1 MTDVERRV
9 ALEAIAAEVR
19 ACTNC
24 RLHETRT
31 RAVPGEGDPETEVV
45 FVGEGPGFNEDRQG
59 RPFVGRAGDLLVK
72 LLASIGWRREDVFI
86 TNVVKC
92 RPPDNRDPQPD
103 EIAACAPFLRRQLE
117 VLDPAVV
124 VTLGRYSMGTFMPGA
139 RISQAHGTVRPV
151 DPATGAASA
160 LVFAMYHPAAALR
173 TPAIERE
180 SYADIA
186 AVPSALIDARRRREP
201 APEPPTEPEAPEP
214 SDPATNAAHAR
225 PGRLRP
231 RPASQPAADR
241 RGAPTDPLLA
251 QSRNPMPTNN
261 DQPLRIIPL
270 GGVGEIGKNM
280 YVFEYRDEIV
290 VIDCGLMFPDEEM
303 FGIDLVIPDI
313 TYLKE
318 RRANVKAFL
327 ITHAHEDHVGAL
339 PYVLPEFPGVPV
351 YASTLAR
358 GLLGNKIKEHK
369 LHNNPLLA
377 LEPGDEIDIG
387 AFHVIPFRVGHS
399 IPDAMGIALRTP
411 VGTIVHTGDFKF
423 DHTPVDGKLSD
434 FAILARLGE
443 EGVACLLSDST
454 RAENP
459 GYTPSERTVGDAF
472 REIMEPLDGR
482 VIVATFASNIAR
494 VQQVLDAAADMNRNV
509 SVIGRSMEQNFRIA
523 TDLGY
528 LTYDPSRIVPKDK
541 IKDHPDAKLVIATT
555 GAQGEPMAGL
565 ARMANRDHRFV
576 EIQPG
581 DTVIV
586 SASPIPGNEE
596 YVSRTIDNL
605 FKAGANVYYHT
616 IKRAHVSGHASQEE
630 LKLMLGLT
638 KPKHFIPIHGE
649 FRMQVQHGRLAIE
662 TGVEPENVFI
672 IENGMP
678 IELYADGSA
687 RRGTPVTAGYVYV
700 DGLSVGEVGDIV
712 LRDRRALAN
721 DGIFMIVVTVDKQTG
736 SIVGKPEIIT
746 RGFVHLNERDP
757 IMDEAVERVMASIDT
772 PGDHI
777 SEIAL
782 LKTQIKDGVSR
793 YLYEQTKRR
802 PMVFPV
808 VVEV

>member
-1 MTDVERRV
+1 MDRR
-9 ALEAIAAEVR
+9 
-19 ACTNC
+19 
-24 RLHETRT
+24 
-31 RAVPGEGDPETEVV
+31 
-45 FVGEGPGFNEDRQG
+45 
-59 RPFVGRAGDLLVK
+59 
-72 LLASIGWRREDVFI
+72 
-86 TNVVKC
+86 
-92 RPPDNRDPQPD
+92 
-103 EIAACAPFLRRQLE
+103 
-117 VLDPAVV
+117 
-124 VTLGRYSMGTFMPGA
+124 
-139 RISQAHGTVRPV
+139 
-151 DPATGAASA
+151 PATG
-160 LVFAMYHPAAALR
+160 
-173 TPAIERE
+173 
-180 SYADIA
+180 
-186 AVPSALIDARRRREP
+186 
-201 APEPPTEPEAPEP
+201 
-214 SDPATNAAHAR
+214 
-225 PGRLRP
+225 
-231 RPASQPAADR
+231 
-241 RGAPTDPLLA
+241 
-251 QSRNPMPTNN
+251 N

-318 RRANVKAFL
+318 RRDNVKAFL

-369 LHNNPLLA
+369 LHNNPLIS
-377 LEPGDEIDIG
+377 LEPGDEVEIG
-387 AFHVIPFRVGHS
+387 AFRVIPFRVGHS

-411 VGTIVHTGDFKF
+411 VGTVVHTGDFKF

-443 EGVACLLSDST
+443 EGVICLLSDST
-454 RAENP
+454 RAESP
-459 GYTPSERTVGDAF
+459 GYTPSERTVGEAF

-494 VQQVLDAAADMNRNV
+494 IQQVLDASADMDRRV
-509 SVIGRSMEQNFRIA
+509 AVIGRSMEQNFRIA

-528 LTYDPSRIVPKDK
+528 LSYEPSRIVPKDR
-541 IKDHPDAKLVIATT
+541 IKDQPDGELVIATT

-565 ARMANRDHRFV
+565 ARMANRDHRYV

-605 FKAGANVYYHT
+605 FKAGANVFYHQ

-638 KPKHFIPIHGE
+638 KPRHFIPIHGE

-672 IENGMP
+672 IENGTP
-678 IELYADGSA
+678 IELFEDGSA
-687 RRGTPVTAGYVYV
+687 RRGSPVPAGYVFV
-700 DGLSVGEVGDIV
+700 DGLSVGEVGDVV

-736 SIVGKPEIIT
+736 SIVGRPEIIT

-757 IMDEAVERVMASIDT
+757 IMDEAVERVVASIDT

-777 SEIAL
+777 SEIGL
-782 LKTQIKDGVSR
+782 LKEQIKDGVSR
-793 YLYEQTKRR
+793 FLYEQTKRR
-802 PMVFPV
+802 PLVFPV

>member
-1 MTDVERRV
+1 M
-9 ALEAIAAEVR
+9 
-19 ACTNC
+19 
-24 RLHETRT
+24 
-31 RAVPGEGDPETEVV
+31 
-45 FVGEGPGFNEDRQG
+45 
-59 RPFVGRAGDLLVK
+59 
-72 LLASIGWRREDVFI
+72 
-86 TNVVKC
+86 
-92 RPPDNRDPQPD
+92 
-103 EIAACAPFLRRQLE
+103 
-117 VLDPAVV
+117 
-124 VTLGRYSMGTFMPGA
+124 
-139 RISQAHGTVRPV
+139 
-151 DPATGAASA
+151 
-160 LVFAMYHPAAALR
+160 
-173 TPAIERE
+173 
-180 SYADIA
+180 
-186 AVPSALIDARRRREP
+186 
-201 APEPPTEPEAPEP
+201 
-214 SDPATNAAHAR
+214 
-225 PGRLRP
+225 
-231 RPASQPAADR
+231 
-241 RGAPTDPLLA
+241 PTD
-251 QSRNPMPTNN
+251 RT
-261 DQPLRIIPL
+261 DTPLRIIPL

-280 YVFEYRDEIV
+280 YVFEYGDEIV

-303 FGIDLVIPDI
+303 FGIDLVIPDV

-318 RRANVKAFL
+318 NREKVKAFL

-369 LHNNPLLA
+369 LHNNPVLPLD
-377 LEPGDEIDIG
+377 PGRRTRRRRL
-387 AFHVIPFRVGHS
+387 HGHPVPGRPLHPRRHGHRPAHAGRDRS
-399 IPDAMGIALRTP
+399 CTPATSSSTTPRSTASSATSPSWPSWAPRAWPACCRTRP
-411 VGTIVHTGDFKF
+411 
-423 DHTPVDGKLSD
+423 TPNDR
-434 FAILARLGE
+434 A
-443 EGVACLLSDST
+443 T
-454 RAENP
+454 RRPSGPSA
-459 GYTPSERTVGDAF
+459 TPSARSWSRSRART
-472 REIMEPLDGR
+472 
-482 VIVATFASNIAR
+482 IVATFASNIAR
-494 VQQVLDAAADMNRNV
+494 VQQVLDAAAALGRKV
-509 SVIGRSMEQNFRIA
+509 AVIGRSMEQNFRIA

-528 LTYDPSRIVPKDK
+528 LKYDASMIVPKDK

-605 FKAGANVYYHT
+605 FKAGANVYYHA

-638 KPKHFIPIHGE
+638 KPTHFIPMHGE
-649 FRMQVQHGRLAIE
+649 FRMLVQHGRLAIE
-662 TGVEPENVFI
+662 TGVDPGNVFI
-672 IENGMP
+672 IENGTP
-678 IELYADGSA
+678 IELFADGSA
-687 RRGTPVTAGYVYV
+687 HRGMPVTAGYVYV
-700 DGLSVGEVGDIV
+700 DGLSVGEVGDVV
-712 LRDRRALAN
+712 LRDRRSLAN
-721 DGIFMIVVTVDKQTG
+721 DGMFMIVVTVDKQTG
-736 SIVGKPEIIT
+736 AVIGRPEIVT

-757 IMDEAVERVMASIDT
+757 LMDEALERVIKAIDT

>member
-1 MTDVERRV
+1 MPD
-9 ALEAIAAEVR
+9 
-19 ACTNC
+19 
-24 RLHETRT
+24 
-31 RAVPGEGDPETEVV
+31 
-45 FVGEGPGFNEDRQG
+45 DR
-59 RPFVGRAGDLLVK
+59 
-72 LLASIGWRREDVFI
+72 
-86 TNVVKC
+86 
-92 RPPDNRDPQPD
+92 
-103 EIAACAPFLRRQLE
+103 
-117 VLDPAVV
+117 
-124 VTLGRYSMGTFMPGA
+124 
-139 RISQAHGTVRPV
+139 
-151 DPATGAASA
+151 
-160 LVFAMYHPAAALR
+160 
-173 TPAIERE
+173 
-180 SYADIA
+180 
-186 AVPSALIDARRRREP
+186 
-201 APEPPTEPEAPEP
+201 
-214 SDPATNAAHAR
+214 
-225 PGRLRP
+225 
-231 RPASQPAADR
+231 
-241 RGAPTDPLLA
+241 
-251 QSRNPMPTNN
+251 
-261 DQPLRIIPL
+261 QPLRIIPL

-280 YVFEYRDEIV
+280 YVFEYGDDIV

-318 RRANVKAFL
+318 RRASVRAFL
-327 ITHAHEDHVGAL
+327 ITHAHEDHVGGL

-369 LHNNPLLA
+369 LTSNPLLA
-377 LEPGDEIDIG
+377 LDPGDEIEIG
-387 AFHVIPFRVGHS
+387 PFTVIPFRVGHS

-411 VGTIVHTGDFKF
+411 VGTVVHTGDFKF

-443 EGVACLLSDST
+443 EGVICLLSDST

-459 GYTPSERTVGDAF
+459 GYTPSERTVGEAF

-494 VQQVLDAAADMNRNV
+494 IQQVFDAAATFDRKV
-509 SVIGRSMEQNFRIA
+509 AVVGRSMEQNVRIA

-528 LTYDPSRIVPKDK
+528 LRYETSRVIAKDQ
-541 IKDHPDAKLVIATT
+541 ITATAPGRLVIATT

-576 EIQPG
+576 EIIPG

-638 KPKHFIPIHGE
+638 KPRHFIPIHGE

-662 TGVEPENVFI
+662 TGVAPENVFI
-672 IENGMP
+672 IENGTP
-678 IELYADGSA
+678 IEIAPDGSA
-687 RRGTPVTAGYVYV
+687 RRGQPVPAGYVFV
-700 DGLSVGEVGDIV
+700 DGLSVGEVGEVV

-721 DGIFMIVVTVDKQTG
+721 DGMFMIVVTVDKQTG
-736 SIVGKPEIIT
+736 AIVGRPEIIT
-746 RGFVHLNERDP
+746 RGFIHGNERDP
-757 IMDEAVERVMASIDT
+757 MIEEAIERVVASIEN

-782 LKTQIKDGVSR
+782 LKSQIKDGVSR
-793 YLYEQTKRR
+793 FLYEQTKRR

>member
-1 MTDVERRV
+1 M
-9 ALEAIAAEVR
+9 
-19 ACTNC
+19 
-24 RLHETRT
+24 
-31 RAVPGEGDPETEVV
+31 
-45 FVGEGPGFNEDRQG
+45 
-59 RPFVGRAGDLLVK
+59 
-72 LLASIGWRREDVFI
+72 
-86 TNVVKC
+86 
-92 RPPDNRDPQPD
+92 PQT
-103 EIAACAPFLRRQLE
+103 I
-117 VLDPAVV
+117 
-124 VTLGRYSMGTFMPGA
+124 
-139 RISQAHGTVRPV
+139 
-151 DPATGAASA
+151 
-160 LVFAMYHPAAALR
+160 
-173 TPAIERE
+173 
-180 SYADIA
+180 
-186 AVPSALIDARRRREP
+186 
-201 APEPPTEPEAPEP
+201 
-214 SDPATNAAHAR
+214 
-225 PGRLRP
+225 
-231 RPASQPAADR
+231 
-241 RGAPTDPLLA
+241 
-251 QSRNPMPTNN
+251 

-280 YVFEYRDEIV
+280 YVFEYGKEIV

-303 FGIDLVIPDI
+303 FGIDLVIPDV

-318 RRANVKAFL
+318 HRDKVRAFL

-339 PYVLPEFPGVPV
+339 PYVLPEFPGVPI

-358 GLLGNKIKEHK
+358 GLLSVKVKEHK
-369 LHNNPLLA
+369 LHDNPMHA
-377 LEPGDEIDIG
+377 LDPGDELDIG
-387 AFHVIPFRVGHS
+387 PFHVIPFRVGHS
-399 IPDAMGIALRTP
+399 IPDAMGIALKTP

-434 FAILARLGE
+434 FAILARLGA

-494 VQQVLDAAADMNRNV
+494 IQQVLDAAADMGRNV
-509 SVIGRSMEQNFRIA
+509 AVIGRSMEQNFRIA
-523 TDLGY
+523 TDLGN
-528 LTYDPSRIVPKDK
+528 LTYEPSRIVSKDRIKDQADDK
-541 IKDHPDAKLVIATT
+541 IVIATT
-555 GAQGEPMAGL
+555 GAQGEPMSGL

-596 YVSRTIDNL
+596 YVARTIDNL
-605 FKAGANVYYHT
+605 FKAGANVFYHT

-638 KPKHFIPIHGE
+638 KPKYFIPIHGE

-662 TGVEPENVFI
+662 TGVLAENVFI
-672 IENGMP
+672 IENGTP
-678 IELYADGSA
+678 IEIDQDGTA
-687 RRGTPVTAGYVYV
+687 RRGQPVPAGYVFV
-700 DGLSVGEVGDIV
+700 DGLSVGEVGEIV

-721 DGIFMIVVTVDKQTG
+721 DGMFLIVVTVDKQTG
-736 SIVGKPEIIT
+736 NVIGRPEIIT
-746 RGFVHLNERDP
+746 RGFVHLNEQDP
-757 IMDEAVERVMASIDT
+757 VIDGAAARVLEAVQN

-782 LKTQIKDGVSR
+782 LKSQIKDGVSR

-808 VVEV
+808 VVEVRWRRSGGRPAVRPPGGEPRPPSRASPSRRRSLGRCSGS

>member
-1 MTDVERRV
+1 MPDSTD
-9 ALEAIAAEVR
+9 
-19 ACTNC
+19 
-24 RLHETRT
+24 
-31 RAVPGEGDPETEVV
+31 
-45 FVGEGPGFNEDRQG
+45 
-59 RPFVGRAGDLLVK
+59 
-72 LLASIGWRREDVFI
+72 S
-86 TNVVKC
+86 
-92 RPPDNRDPQPD
+92 
-103 EIAACAPFLRRQLE
+103 
-117 VLDPAVV
+117 
-124 VTLGRYSMGTFMPGA
+124 
-139 RISQAHGTVRPV
+139 
-151 DPATGAASA
+151 
-160 LVFAMYHPAAALR
+160 
-173 TPAIERE
+173 
-180 SYADIA
+180 
-186 AVPSALIDARRRREP
+186 
-201 APEPPTEPEAPEP
+201 
-214 SDPATNAAHAR
+214 
-225 PGRLRP
+225 
-231 RPASQPAADR
+231 
-241 RGAPTDPLLA
+241 
-251 QSRNPMPTNN
+251 
-261 DQPLRIIPL
+261 PLRIIPL

-318 RRANVKAFL
+318 NRSKVKAFL

-369 LHNNPLLA
+369 LHNNPLLP
-377 LEPGDEIDIG
+377 LDPGDEIDIG

-434 FAILARLGE
+434 FAILAKLGA
-443 EGVACLLSDST
+443 EGVLCLLSDST

-459 GYTPSERTVGDAF
+459 GYTPSERTVGEAF

-494 VQQVLDAAADMNRNV
+494 VQQVLDAAADMNRSV

-528 LTYDPSRIVPKDK
+528 LKYDPAKIVPKDK
-541 IKDHPDAKLVIATT
+541 IKDHPDSKLVIATT

-596 YVSRTIDNL
+596 SVSRTIDNL
-605 FKAGANVYYHT
+605 FKAGANVFYHT

-638 KPKHFIPIHGE
+638 KPRHFIPMHGE

-662 TGVEPENVFI
+662 TGVSPENVFI
-672 IENGMP
+672 IENGTP
-678 IELYADGSA
+678 IEFSADGSA
-687 RRGTPVTAGYVYV
+687 RRATPVAAGYVYV
-700 DGLSVGEVGDIV
+700 DGLSVGDVGDIV

-721 DGIFMIVVTVDKQTG
+721 DGMFMIVVTVDKQTG
-736 SIVGKPEIIT
+736 SVIGRPEIIT
-746 RGFVHLNERDP
+746 RGFVHLNEQDP
-757 IMDEAVERVMASIDT
+757 IMKEALERVIKSIHT

-777 SEIAL
+777 SEIGL

-793 YLYEQTKRR
+793 FLYEQTKRR